1 MPWMTIS
8 EYQETH
14 FTKRSR
20 PSRNTVKARIM
31 RGDLVGKKMGGQ
43 WYVDPDVTS
52 IATDN
57 ELVLRVLREA

>member
-14 FTKRSR
+14 FTKRSM
-20 PSRNTVKARIM
+20 PSRNTVKSWIV
-31 RGDLVGKKMGGQ
+31 RGDLAGKKMGGQ
-43 WYVDPDVTS
+43 WYVDPDVAS
-52 IATDN
+52 VATDN